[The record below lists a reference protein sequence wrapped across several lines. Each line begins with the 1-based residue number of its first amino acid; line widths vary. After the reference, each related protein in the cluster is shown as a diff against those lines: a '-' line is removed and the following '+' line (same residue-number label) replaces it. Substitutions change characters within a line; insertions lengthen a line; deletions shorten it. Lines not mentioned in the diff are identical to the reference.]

1 MPALTK
7 KQIKINQENI
17 STANENIV
25 DKHFLANDFLKNTN
39 TGNTENKNPK
49 ELKFKHLKKEE
60 KQEEGK
66 NRKIIKKSQTPEK
79 FLEKRNKELHKMLAN
94 QERLSK
100 SFSANMEIASSEILN
115 LKSLIEN
122 LELKNTELKLINQNL
137 NKNLI
142 NEKLR
147 LEKAIESRQ
156 DSLVVQN
163 IYFDKIINSLENS
176 INDKNSNLV
185 ILNEENLQLK
195 KYLND
200 QSILMKNY
208 IEDRD
213 QELFSIKLEF
223 AKHLNKK
230 EEHIKVILNE
240 NSELKNENNSLSQEI
255 ILIKNQNKDIKKNSI
270 TKMINIAKN
279 LSKEKEMW
287 RNKILY
293 MQQYIKDMKNVFD
306 QEMRSEIQKNLNLA
320 KQNNNL
326 SQYIS
331 REQASH
337 NNLKLIFNE
346 QNFYLKNLQENLA
359 KKDQEINSLKDQI
372 NQYHEL
378 EEFDY
383 FLEEENNE
391 SESTNHN
398 ISPQS
403 KQYGKMANVLNH
415 VTKFRQHIIKDRSR
429 VELMHKIK
437 KLISNY

>member
-25 DKHFLANDFLKNTN
+25 DKNFLANDFLKSTN
-39 TGNTENKNPK
+39 TGNVDNKNPK

-66 NRKIIKKSQTPEK
+66 NRKIIKISQTPEK
-79 FLEKRNKELHKMLAN
+79 FLEKRNKELHKMLAK

-122 LELKNTELKLINQNL
+122 LEQKNTELKLINQNL

-147 LEKAIESRQ
+147 LEKAIESKQ
-156 DSLVVQN
+156 DSIVAQN
-163 IYFDKIINSLENS
+163 IYFNKIINSLEDS
-176 INDKNSNLV
+176 INDKNSNLTT
-185 ILNEENLQLK
+185 IKEENLQLK
-195 KYLND
+195 QYLDD

-208 IEDRD
+208 IEERDR
-213 QELFSIKLEF
+213 ELFSIKLEF
-223 AKHLNKK
+223 AQHLNKK
-230 EEHIKVILNE
+230 EEHIKVVLNE
-240 NSELKNENNSLSQEI
+240 NSKLKNENNNLSQEI
-255 ILIKNQNKDIKKNSI
+255 ILIKNRNKDIKKNSI

-287 RNKILY
+287 RNKMLY
-293 MQQYIKDMKNVFD
+293 MQRYINEMKNVFD
-306 QEMRSEIQKNLNLA
+306 QEITSEIQKNLNLA
-320 KQNNNL
+320 KHNNNL
-326 SQYIS
+326 NQYICK
-331 REQASH
+331 EIASH

-359 KKDQEINSLKDQI
+359 KKDQEINSLKNQI
-372 NQYHEL
+372 NQYQEL

-383 FLEEENNE
+383 FLEEESNE
-391 SESTNHN
+391 SELANQN
-398 ISPQS
+398 INTQS
-403 KQYGKMANVLNH
+403 QQPGKMAKVLNH
-415 VTKFRQHIIKDRSR
+415 VTKFRKHIIKDRSR